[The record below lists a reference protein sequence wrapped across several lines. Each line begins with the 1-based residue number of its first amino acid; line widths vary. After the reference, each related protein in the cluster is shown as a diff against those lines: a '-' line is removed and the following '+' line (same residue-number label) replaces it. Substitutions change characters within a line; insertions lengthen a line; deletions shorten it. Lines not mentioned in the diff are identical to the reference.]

1 MPKGTQTKTSVSKV
15 MPTAQKRKVFQREL
29 LRWYAVAGRTLPWRQ
44 THDPYAIVVSEVM
57 LQQTQVS
64 RGLPKFIAWM
74 KQFPTLEV
82 LAQAPLSEVLA
93 AWQGLGYNRRAK
105 YLWLLAQTVVKEYG
119 GIFPQTK
126 EEILELPGVGPHTAG
141 AIMSFAFGQ
150 TEPIYDTNAL
160 RVVGRVFKGFSVL
173 PSLDQKQW
181 TVLMQET
188 VPTRKNIFAFNQALM
203 DLGAMVCTAKKPSC
217 AACPLSSICSSYPA
231 ILSASSQQLRLTKPV
246 KETLYFGQP
255 RRIWRGKILRVLHAQ
270 SPQGLTLQQLGKQIQ
285 TDFTAAR
292 LPWLKSVVQLLE
304 QEGMLRVQENRIV
317 LP

>member
-1 MPKGTQTKTSVSKV
+1 MQHKSVKRPASKDTSTVEK
-15 MPTAQKRKVFQREL
+15 QRKFQRDL
-29 LRWYAVAGRTLPWRQ
+29 VRWYKLAGRTLPWRQ

-74 KQFPTLEV
+74 KQFPTLET
-82 LAQAPLSEVLA
+82 LAQAPLAEVLA

-105 YLWLLAQTVVKEYG
+105 YLWLLAQKVVKEYNG
-119 GIFPQTK
+119 QFPKTK
-126 EEILELPGVGPHTAG
+126 EEVLELPGVGPHTAG
-141 AIMSFAFGQ
+141 AIMSFAFGA

-160 RVVGRVFKGFSVL
+160 RVVGRVFKGYLKL

-181 TVLMQET
+181 ATLMQET
-188 VPTRKNIFAFNQALM
+188 VPTQKNIYAFNQALM
-203 DLGAMVCTAKKPSC
+203 DLGALVCTAKKPTCS
-217 AACPLSSICSSYPA
+217 ACPLSSICSSYPT

-255 RRIWRGKILRVLHAQ
+255 RRIWRGKILRTLHAQ
-270 SPQGLTLQQLGKQIQ
+270 APNGLTLQQLGKHIQ
-285 TDFTAAR
+285 TDFTSTR
-292 LPWLKSVVQLLE
+292 IPWLKSVVKLLE
-304 QEGMLRVQENRIV
+304 QEGMLQIRENRIL